1 VDKHKS
7 TLGALLD
14 AALDEAAAAA
24 AAEAAEGDSTGERRA
39 TAGEV
44 AQMRESVG
52 VGGASTRDAADAPER
67 VQGAAGGG
75 SSTFGGAR
83 CVRRPVAQ
91 PLDAFV
97 CDGVLPASLCRRLV
111 EQSEAMGYSFWHPGE
126 GAADGAVSDFR
137 SADTVEVTHK
147 RLAAAI
153 WCVVSP
159 PLKLWGAVTGVIG
172 VPRVLP
178 SH

>member
-24 AAEAAEGDSTGERRA
+24 VERAAGDATAERRA
-39 TAGEV
+39 TA
-44 AQMRESVG
+44 
-52 VGGASTRDAADAPER
+52 DAADAPER
-67 VQGAAGGG
+67 VQGAAGDG
-75 SSTFGGAR
+75 SSTSGGAR

-91 PLDAFV
+91 PLDAYV

-137 SADTVEVTHK
+137 SVDTVEVTHK

-153 WCVVSP
+153 WCVVS
-159 PLKLWGAVTGVIG
+159 L
-172 VPRVLP
+172 RP
-178 SH
+178 SSCRSP

>member
-24 AAEAAEGDSTGERRA
+24 VERAAGDATAERRA
-39 TAGEV
+39 TA
-44 AQMRESVG
+44 
-52 VGGASTRDAADAPER
+52 DAADAPER
-67 VQGAAGGG
+67 VQGAAGDG
-75 SSTFGGAR
+75 SSTSGGAR

-91 PLDAFV
+91 PLDAYV
-97 CDGVLPASLCRRLV
+97 CDGVLPESLCRRLV

-137 SADTVEVTHK
+137 SVDTVEVTHK

-153 WCVVSP
+153 WCVVSLRP
-159 PLKLWGAVTGVIG
+159 SSCRSPAWGGGGGFRCPDPL
-172 VPRVLP
+172 
-178 SH
+178 S